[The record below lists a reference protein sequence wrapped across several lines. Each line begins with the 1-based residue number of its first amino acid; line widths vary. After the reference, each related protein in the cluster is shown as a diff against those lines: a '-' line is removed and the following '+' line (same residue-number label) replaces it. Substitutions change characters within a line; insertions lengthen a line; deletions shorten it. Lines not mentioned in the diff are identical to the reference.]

1 MYIQRHLVVY
11 SKITL
16 KILYILRHLCVY
28 PKPTIDLY
36 IETRLPTPIYW
47 AAKNGHTVIVQIL
60 APLTDNPNAPD
71 NQGKTPIAVAKNAEI
86 RRILESFKTS

>member
-36 IETRLPTPIYW
+36 IETRLPDAMSLLVETCE
-47 AAKNGHTVIVQIL
+47 KDKLEG
-60 APLTDNPNAPD
+60 PL
-71 NQGKTPIAVAKNAEI
+71 VEV
-86 RRILESFKTS
+86 